1 MRVGLV
7 GSVVEVLR
15 AREVG
20 GGGAEG
26 LEESELVEGGEC
38 GESASGGQVCA
49 LEESLGDPGGVV
61 GGVEAGI
68 DLEGLVGA
76 PAGEGLDGGGRAAG
90 G

>member
-1 MRVGLV
+1 M
-7 GSVVEVLR
+7 
-15 AREVG
+15 
-20 GGGAEG
+20 
-26 LEESELVEGGEC
+26 
-38 GESASGGQVCA
+38 
-49 LEESLGDPGGVV
+49 EESLGDSGGVV

>member
-1 MRVGLV
+1 MV

-38 GESASGGQVCA
+38 GESASGGRVGA
-49 LEESLGDPGGVV
+49 LEESLGDSGGVV

>member
-1 MRVGLV
+1 MV

-26 LEESELVEGGEC
+26 LEESELVEEGGS
-38 GESASGGQVCA
+38 GESVGGGRVGA
-49 LEESLGDPGGVV
+49 LEESLGDPGGLV

-76 PAGEGLDGGGRAAG
+76 PAGEGLDDGGRAAG